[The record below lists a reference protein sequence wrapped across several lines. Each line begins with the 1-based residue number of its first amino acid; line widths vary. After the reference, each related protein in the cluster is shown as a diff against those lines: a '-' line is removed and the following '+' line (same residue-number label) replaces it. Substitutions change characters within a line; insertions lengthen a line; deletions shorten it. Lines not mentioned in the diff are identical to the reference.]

1 MASEQRLIVD
11 LAGLRWAGA
20 LLCAIAASLFGA
32 GCASHERFFAP
43 RTLSAPYPD
52 QGRDVLWVVAPLRNE
67 SGVEGVDG
75 EAIARQLAA
84 ALTETQ
90 GVAAAPVERTIE
102 TMRKLGV
109 NPYDGA
115 ASARSVAEA
124 MGADAVLVGAVTAY
138 DPYDP
143 PQLGLSLSLYARASA
158 IRTPFKVEKEIDP
171 LDIAGA
177 LSDTSLRFVEAEDPE
192 RPLSTVRAHFDAANH
207 EVLRRVRAYAQGRHD
222 EGASPLGWRRHTASM
237 TLFTKFAAFAA
248 VEQLLDAER
257 VRLARQALAAELER
271 RSQ

>member
-1 MASEQRLIVD
+1 M
-11 LAGLRWAGA
+11 
-20 LLCAIAASLFGA
+20 
-32 GCASHERFFAP
+32 
-43 RTLSAPYPD
+43 
-52 QGRDVLWVVAPLRNE
+52 
-67 SGVEGVDG
+67 DG
-75 EAIARQLAA
+75 EAVARLLAA

-90 GVAAAPVERTIE
+90 GVAAAPVERTIA
-102 TMRKLGV
+102 TMRRLGV

-124 MGADAVLVGAVTAY
+124 MHADAVLVGSITAY
-138 DPYDP
+138 DPYEP
-143 PQLGLSLSLYARASA
+143 PKLGLSLALYARASA

-177 LSDTSLRFVEAEDPE
+177 VSDTSLRFVEAEDPDK
-192 RPLSTVRAHFDAANH
+192 PLSTVHVHFDAANH
-207 EVLRRVRAYAQGRHD
+207 EVQRRVRAYAQGRVD
-222 EGASPLGWRRHTASM
+222 EGASPLGWRRYTASM

-271 RSQ
+271 SR